1 MTTPSEAPRREPA
14 GDVAL
19 RRRFLLL
26 ASVVTV
32 LSFLHF
38 VDHVIR
44 GQLVVSGG
52 LNPEWNHSGWPFTA
66 RTDKPYLFPVYF
78 VVIFTLLLGG
88 IFFTARRKLWAGYWL
103 TTSTVVAALL
113 VFVHF
118 IGLSSTAAETPSI
131 IAMSHHNNLGST
143 LALIDLFGLIAVLVV
158 LAYQA
163 LRTRQRSGR
172 W

>member
-1 MTTPSEAPRREPA
+1 MTIAPKAQRPEEA

-19 RRRFLLL
+19 RRRLLLL
-26 ASVVTV
+26 ASVVTALV
-32 LSFLHF
+32 LLHF

-52 LNPEWNHSGWPFTA
+52 LNPEWNHSGWPFT
-66 RTDKPYLFPVYF
+66 TQTGKPYLFPVYF
-78 VVIFTLLLGG
+78 VVIFTLLVGG

-103 TTSTVVAALL
+103 ATSTVLAALL

-118 IGLSSTAAETPSI
+118 IGLSSTTAETPSV
-131 IAMSHHNNLGST
+131 IAKSHHNNYGST
-143 LALIDLFGLIAVLVV
+143 LALIDLFGLIAVLAA

-163 LRTRQRSGR
+163 VRTRQRSGR